1 MQIVMKLLLNDYFF
15 EIMANFKVIKL
26 NSVNVRLGN
35 QEDESREYDIEV
47 NVNVQNDTII
57 SLDGGQV
64 KKDDVVK
71 ATFHAHRDTQ
81 NMSWSNV
88 TTDEKMSIQKAVDDF
103 IATMTIEVPVISVNV

>member
-1 MQIVMKLLLNDYFF
+1 
-15 EIMANFKVIKL
+15 MAKFKIIKL

-47 NVNVQNDTII
+47 DVNVQNDTIT

-71 ATFHAHRDTQ
+71 ATFHSYRDTQ
-81 NMSWSNV
+81 NVSWNNV
-88 TTDEKMSIQKAVDDF
+88 TTEEKMSIQKAIDVF
-103 IATMTIEVPVISVNV
+103 ISTIAIEVPVISVNV